1 MSNNPSNSEV
11 AKSEKRTP
19 LDIINGIL
27 DNPKDIENVRSL
39 TSDDVTYVSLNYSN
53 PNLKKIMPWCGTS
66 KGPESI
72 VKTFVDVG
80 RFWIVKAFEKEAQFT
95 DGENVAIFGRF
106 TYTSSVLSKTVT
118 SPFAVFAKVQGDRCT
133 YLQFM
138 EDTFATG
145 DSFRKGGHWLFHS
158 DPDGGEITI

>member
-1 MSNNPSNSEV
+1 MPNKPYKTEFAGSSNP
-11 AKSEKRTP
+11 TP
-19 LDIINGIL
+19 LDIINRIL

-39 TSDDVTYVSLNYSN
+39 TTDDVTYVSLNYSN

-80 RFWIVKAFEKEAQFT
+80 RFWRVDLFEKEAQFT

-106 TYTSSVLSKTVT
+106 TYTSTVLSKTVT
-118 SPFAVFAKVQGDRCT
+118 SPFAVFAKVQQHRCT

-138 EDTFATG
+138 EDTFATA
-145 DSFRKGGHWLFHS
+145 DSFRKEGHWRFHS
-158 DPDGGEITI
+158 DPDGGVVTI